1 MNRPVISITTDFG
14 GSDYDAGVLAGVIW
28 SIAPQAGIAVLTHDV
43 TPFNVLEG
51 AVILSRCVPYF
62 PDGTVHLAV
71 VDPGVGTPRRGLAAH
86 IGGQYFVGPD
96 NGLCSLLV
104 EQARKDN
111 LPVEFH
117 ALENPLYW
125 LPAVTR
131 IFHGRDVFAPVAAH
145 LASGVPLAEFGPAL
159 ADPVL
164 IHLPIAQKG
173 LYGWRGTILHIDH
186 FGNLTS
192 NLTSE
197 HLAGRTR
204 FQITIQGE
212 KITDL
217 AGTYGAA
224 QAGELIT
231 LLDDSDCLEIA
242 VSRGSAEKRL
252 QAVVGTEFELV
263 FQE

>member
-1 MNRPVISITTDFG
+1 MIQPVISITTDFG

-28 SIAPQAGIAVLTHDV
+28 SISPQARIAVLTHDV

-62 PDGTVHLAV
+62 PEGTVHLAV
-71 VDPGVGTPRRGLAAH
+71 VDPGVGTPRRGLAAR

-111 LPVEFH
+111 LPVEF
-117 ALENPLYW
+117 
-125 LPAVTR
+125 
-131 IFHGRDVFAPVAAH
+131 APVAAH
-145 LASGVPLAEFGPAL
+145 LASGVPLAEFGPVL

-164 IHLPIAQKG
+164 IHLPIPQKG
-173 LYGWRGTILHIDH
+173 QNGWRGTILHIDH

-204 FQITIQGE
+204 FLITIQGE
-212 KITDL
+212 KITNL
-217 AGTYGAA
+217 TGTYGAA
-224 QAGELIT
+224 QPGDLIT
-231 LLDDSDCLEIA
+231 LLDDSGCLEIA

-252 QAVVGTEFELV
+252 RAAVGTEFELV